1 MTTIP
6 LFRPM
11 GSLAVLAVL
20 SVAACDDSPTAPS
33 ASANLVVQLT
43 DDHTDDVEQVNLY
56 FTGVTANPASGPPET
71 MALVLSENPQELLR
85 LRDTVIPLAMATVEP
100 GDYESLRINLDEERS
115 NIVEGGGTFPIRIP
129 SEEIKILGGFSV
141 RDDRTTSVTLD
152 FDAER
157 SLIRLGN
164 GEWLLKPIIVME
176 VSGP

>member
-20 SVAACDDSPTAPS
+20 SVAACDDSPTTPS

-43 DDHTDDVEQVNLY
+43 DDHTDDVEEVNLY
-56 FTGVTANPASGPPET
+56 FTSVTANPASGLPEI

-85 LRDTVIPLAMATVEP
+85 LRDIVIPLAMATVEP
-100 GDYESLRINLDEERS
+100 GDYVSLRINLDQERS
-115 NIVEGGGTFPIRIP
+115 NIVEGGETLPIRIP
-129 SEEIKILGGFSV
+129 SEKIKILGGFSV
-141 RDDRTTSVTLD
+141 RHDRTTSVTLD

-176 VSGP
+176 VAGP

>member
-43 DDHTDDVEQVNLY
+43 DDHTDDVEQVNL

-100 GDYESLRINLDEERS
+100 GEYESLRINLDEERS
-115 NIVEGGGTFPIRIP
+115 NIVEGGERFRFGYPAKRSRCSGASASVMTGRPASLSTLTP
-129 SEEIKILGGFSV
+129 SGH
-141 RDDRTTSVTLD
+141 
-152 FDAER
+152 
-157 SLIRLGN
+157 
-164 GEWLLKPIIVME
+164 
-176 VSGP
+176 